1 MLRTKRA
8 TITALRKVSMASS
21 NRGLRLDLI
30 GEGVQ
35 ACGSNVVLDLCLVS
49 KKKTRGRNVPRGV
62 ISPRGGGGVVR
73 MSLWQDEMLQQASLS
88 VRKSPG
94 GFAFWQVR
102 VWSGGHGGRC
112 RWMR

>member
-62 ISPRGGGGVVR
+62 ISPRGGGGGGTYVVVAR
-73 MSLWQDEMLQQASLS
+73 RNASTSFTFRPQESGRLCFLAGES
-88 VRKSPG
+88 VERRP
-94 GFAFWQVR
+94 WR
-102 VWSGGHGGRC
+102 
-112 RWMR
+112 